1 MSSVRTLLGATKE
14 RVTAVSQLAEV
25 TFFIGLL
32 YIFYL
37 APIALLRG
45 QADSLLDAL
54 AGVVGVAFWTAGVAI
69 FAGGVL
75 P

>member
-1 MSSVRTLLGATKE
+1 MTRLLGATKE
-14 RVTAVSQLAEV
+14 RVAAVGQLAQV

-45 QADSLLDAL
+45 RTDGLLDAL
-54 AGVVGVAFWTAGVAI
+54 AGVVGLAFWATAVGVL
-69 FAGGVL
+69 AGGVS